1 MIYTVC
7 LKIFGHTSYLL
18 LALHLSDNHFNC
30 IFFVL
35 IIRIHHLR
43 FSSGDSN
50 QSSLSQYSG
59 LAGMAGI
66 SLPSESNQTTEA
78 IGRVN
83 SYDFFVTSIVP
94 AIKIEDLMAVKKWD
108 SDKNFIEYDQNIY
121 QSSSNKWVR
130 DHKSPKPTLQE
141 SYLEFQEIMNVSEDI
156 KTKFVTISITHTSPF
171 VAKDWVSLIVYS
183 INESMR
189 ELNKT
194 VTLKSIDFLDNQ
206 LKKVSYDG
214 VKKSI
219 SNLQKEQINKLMR
232 IEAKEDYIFK
242 IIEPPYVPELKSG
255 PKRFQITILSTI
267 IGFVLS
273 LFTLII
279 YLDIKKR
286 NQK

>member
-1 MIYTVC
+1 
-7 LKIFGHTSYLL
+7 
-18 LALHLSDNHFNC
+18 
-30 IFFVL
+30 
-35 IIRIHHLR
+35 
-43 FSSGDSN
+43 
-50 QSSLSQYSG
+50 
-59 LAGMAGI
+59 
-66 SLPSESNQTTEA
+66 
-78 IGRVN
+78 
-83 SYDFFVTSIVP
+83 
-94 AIKIEDLMAVKKWD
+94 
-108 SDKNFIEYDQNIY
+108 
-121 QSSSNKWVR
+121 
-130 DHKSPKPTLQE
+130 
-141 SYLEFQEIMNVSEDI
+141 MNVSEDI

-267 IGFVLS
+267 IGFCIEFIYINH
-273 LFTLII
+273 LFRHKKTQSKVMLI
-279 YLDIKKR
+279 
-286 NQK
+286 